1 MQSNLIGV
9 ILLAAGA
16 SVRLGKAKQLL
27 EFRNQT
33 LLRRSA
39 ETAQQI
45 SARVVVTLGAQSEI
59 TRREIEDLPVSIAEN
74 KDWEAGMS
82 SSVKIG
88 LEKLLE
94 TNEKLDGVIIMVCD
108 QPFISGELLKK
119 IVAEYEKTNAPIVA
133 CEYENILGV
142 PALFAAKL
150 FPELLALESEHGAKY
165 LIKKHRSETVSVS
178 FPEGAFDIDT
188 LADYERLLEFGDKF

>member
-39 ETAQQI
+39 ETALKV
-45 SARVVVTLGAQSEI
+45 SAQVVVTLGARSEI
-59 TRREIEDLPVSIAEN
+59 TRREIEDLSVLIADN
-74 KDWEAGMS
+74 KDWEAGMGG
-82 SSVKIG
+82 SVKIG
-88 LEKLLE
+88 LEKLLG
-94 TNEKLDGVIIMVCD
+94 TNEKLEGVIIMVCD
-108 QPFISGELLKK
+108 QPFVSIGLL
-119 IVAEYEKTNAPIVA
+119 EKMTAKYRATDAPLVA

-150 FPELLALESEHGAKY
+150 FPELLALESELGAKH
-165 LIKKHRSETVSVS
+165 LIKKHRAEVVSVP

-188 LADYERLLEFGDKF
+188 LADYEKLLKNRR